1 MRGVATFSGGL
12 ELQEVHTAPD
22 GTRKLLSSLLGDGSG
37 SLVETVIPFSNV
49 VPNNCSIASLF
60 PLVEFRI
67 TENMS
72 ESAQAGWCP

>member
-37 SLVETVIPFSNV
+37 SLVETVTFIKNV
-49 VPNNCSIASLF
+49 VPGASSNATIF
-60 PLVEFRI
+60 PLVKF
-67 TENMS
+67 
-72 ESAQAGWCP
+72 